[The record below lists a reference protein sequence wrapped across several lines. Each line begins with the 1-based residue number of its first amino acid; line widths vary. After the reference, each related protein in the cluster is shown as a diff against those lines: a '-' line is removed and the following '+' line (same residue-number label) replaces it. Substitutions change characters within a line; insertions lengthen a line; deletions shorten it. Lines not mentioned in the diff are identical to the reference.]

1 MPGVGQICKI
11 CRARSCFADAGMGE
25 KGGTEDWSERLF
37 WRGTLQGPGGMGFGV
52 RRSKAQVRWGLERD
66 APRPRGDGVWSETL
80 QSPGEMG
87 FGARGCF
94 GAGRSKAQGGWGL
107 ERDAPEPR

>member
-37 WRGTLQGPGGMGFGV
+37 WSGTLQGPGGMGFGV
-52 RRSKAQVRWGLERD
+52 RRSKAQVMI
-66 APRPRGDGVWSETL
+66 GVGRFRAMFHQCMNEAVI
-80 QSPGEMG
+80 GV
-87 FGARGCF
+87 FVAR
-94 GAGRSKAQGGWGL
+94 S
-107 ERDAPEPR
+107 